1 MWSILEGARMA
12 EVVSTD
18 EFRDWYHALDD
29 GDARSV
35 ARAVDRRDF
44 SERAGIQMKTHK
56 WSDIKAERFS
66 PEEIEKIRK
75 EALRDLLEEDLRAL
89 REAAGVTQEE
99 LAEKVDVDQSQ
110 ISRLER
116 QGDARIS
123 LLKRYVEALGGE
135 LQIVATLRGKV
146 VRLPV

>member
-1 MWSILEGARMA
+1 
-12 EVVSTD
+12 
-18 EFRDWYHALDD
+18 
-29 GDARSV
+29 
-35 ARAVDRRDF
+35 
-44 SERAGIQMKTHK
+44 MKTHK
-56 WSDIKAERFS
+56 WNSIKAERFS
-66 PEEIEKIRK
+66 PEDIEKIRK
-75 EALRDLLEEDLRAL
+75 EAIQDLLEEDLRAL

-99 LAEKVDVDQSQ
+99 LAERVAVDQSQ

-116 QGDARIS
+116 QGDARVS

>member
-1 MWSILEGARMA
+1 
-12 EVVSTD
+12 
-18 EFRDWYHALDD
+18 
-29 GDARSV
+29 
-35 ARAVDRRDF
+35 
-44 SERAGIQMKTHK
+44 MKTHK
-56 WSDIKAERFS
+56 WSDIKGERFT

-99 LAEKVDVDQSQ
+99 LAEKAAVDQSQ
-110 ISRLER
+110 ISRLEK
-116 QGDARIS
+116 QGGDVRVS

>member
-1 MWSILEGARMA
+1 
-12 EVVSTD
+12 
-18 EFRDWYHALDD
+18 
-29 GDARSV
+29 
-35 ARAVDRRDF
+35 
-44 SERAGIQMKTHK
+44 MKTHK

-66 PEEIEKIRK
+66 PEDIDKIRK

-99 LAEKVDVDQSQ
+99 LAEKVAVDQSQ

-116 QGDARIS
+116 QGDARVS

-135 LQIVATLRGKV
+135 LQIVATLRGKI

>member
-1 MWSILEGARMA
+1 
-12 EVVSTD
+12 
-18 EFRDWYHALDD
+18 
-29 GDARSV
+29 
-35 ARAVDRRDF
+35 
-44 SERAGIQMKTHK
+44 MKLHK
-56 WSDIKAERFS
+56 WWFS
-66 PEEIEKIRK
+66 LEEIEKIRK

-89 REAAGVTQEE
+89 CEAAGVTQEE
-99 LAEKVDVDQSQ
+99 LAEKVAADQSQ

-116 QGDARIS
+116 RGDARVS

>member
-1 MWSILEGARMA
+1 
-12 EVVSTD
+12 
-18 EFRDWYHALDD
+18 
-29 GDARSV
+29 
-35 ARAVDRRDF
+35 
-44 SERAGIQMKTHK
+44 MKTHK
-56 WSDIKAERFS
+56 WSSIKAERFS
-66 PEEIEKIRK
+66 PEEIEKLRR
-75 EALRDLLEEDLRAL
+75 EAVQDLVEQDLRAL

-99 LAEKVDVDQSQ
+99 LAARVELDQSQ

-116 QGDARIS
+116 QGDARVS

>member
-1 MWSILEGARMA
+1 
-12 EVVSTD
+12 
-18 EFRDWYHALDD
+18 
-29 GDARSV
+29 
-35 ARAVDRRDF
+35 
-44 SERAGIQMKTHK
+44 MKTHK

-66 PEEIEKIRK
+66 PEEIETLRK
-75 EALRDLLEEDLRAL
+75 EALQDLLEEDLRAL

-99 LAEKVDVDQSQ
+99 LAERVAVDQSQ

-116 QGDARIS
+116 QGDARVS

>member
-1 MWSILEGARMA
+1 
-12 EVVSTD
+12 
-18 EFRDWYHALDD
+18 
-29 GDARSV
+29 
-35 ARAVDRRDF
+35 
-44 SERAGIQMKTHK
+44 MKTHK

-75 EALRDLLEEDLRAL
+75 EAIRDLVEEDLRTL

-99 LAEKVDVDQSQ
+99 LAERVAVDQSQ

-116 QGDARIS
+116 QGDARLS

-135 LQIVATLRGKV
+135 LQIVATLHGKV

>member
-1 MWSILEGARMA
+1 
-12 EVVSTD
+12 
-18 EFRDWYHALDD
+18 
-29 GDARSV
+29 
-35 ARAVDRRDF
+35 
-44 SERAGIQMKTHK
+44 MKTHK
-56 WSDIKAERFS
+56 WSSIKAERFS
-66 PEEIEKIRK
+66 PEEIEKIRQV
-75 EALRDLLEEDLRAL
+75 AIQDLLEEDLRAL

-99 LAEKVDVDQSQ
+99 LAERVAVDQSQ

-116 QGDARIS
+116 QGDARVS

>member
-1 MWSILEGARMA
+1 
-12 EVVSTD
+12 
-18 EFRDWYHALDD
+18 
-29 GDARSV
+29 
-35 ARAVDRRDF
+35 
-44 SERAGIQMKTHK
+44 MKTHK

-75 EALRDLLEEDLRAL
+75 EAIRDLLEEDLRTL

-99 LAEKVDVDQSQ
+99 LAERVAVDQSQ

-116 QGDARIS
+116 QGDARLS

-135 LQIVATLRGKV
+135 LQIVATLHGKV